1 MNDVMIVSE
10 HFLLSLA
17 FSMSLFSIIA
27 SSRLTGAGF
36 IKLSTSVA
44 GGSAL
49 LALACHLRYGS
60 IQSPQAI
67 YLCVYLIASTAIYA
81 FHRDGK
87 NIAMWILWLVQVL
100 SGTLAIVVFHNIYT
114 EQIIW
119 ALSSAA
125 LLGIVT
131 YAMVLGHWYLVVPK
145 LSEKPLVIATLV
157 LWVIM
162 FFKFIWTGFEV
173 FENADYFTADT
184 TKGAGYSFNMILLIM
199 RATWGYLV
207 VGIMS
212 WFSWRL
218 IRMRSIQSATG
229 MLYAMT
235 FFVLVGELMAQYMFF
250 KFGVLF

>member
-17 FSMSLFSIIA
+17 FAMSVFSIIA
-27 SSRLTGAGF
+27 SSKLTGAGF

-44 GGSAL
+44 GGSGL
-49 LALACHLRYGS
+49 LALACHLSYAS
-60 IQSPQAI
+60 IQSPQSI
-67 YLCVYLIASTAIYA
+67 FVSIFLVASALIYA
-81 FHRDGK
+81 FHRDNKG
-87 NIAMWILWLVQVL
+87 IAMWTLWLIQSL
-100 SGTLAIVVFHNIYT
+100 SSLWAIVIFHNTYT
-114 EQIIW
+114 EQVIW
-119 ALSSAA
+119 AVSSAA

-145 LSEKPLVIATLV
+145 LSEKPLVVSTIILWIIIV
-157 LWVIM
+157 LKIG
-162 FFKFIWTGFEV
+162 WTSVEV
-173 FENADYFTADT
+173 MENADYFTLGT
-184 TKGAGYSFNMILLIM
+184 TKGAGYSFNILLLTM
-199 RATWGYLV
+199 RAAWGYLV
-207 VGIMS
+207 VGVMS
-212 WFSWRL
+212 LFSWRL

>member
-17 FSMSLFSIIA
+17 FAMSIFSIIA
-27 SSRLTGAGF
+27 SSKLTGAGF

-44 GGSAL
+44 AGSAL
-49 LALACHLRYGS
+49 LALACHLRYAS
-60 IQSPQAI
+60 LQSPQAI
-67 YLCVYLIASTAIYA
+67 FLSVYLVISAMIYV

-87 NIAMWILWLVQVL
+87 SIAMWILWLVQAL
-100 SGTLAIVVFHNIYT
+100 SALWAMVVFHNT
-114 EQIIW
+114 NSEQIIW
-119 ALSSAA
+119 AISSAS

-145 LSEKPLVIATLV
+145 LSERPLLISTII
-157 LWVIM
+157 LWVILLM
-162 FFKFIWTGFEV
+162 KIVWTSVEV
-173 FENADYFTADT
+173 TKNADYFTLET
-184 TKGAGYSFNMILLIM
+184 TKGAGYSFNIILLTM
-199 RATWGYLV
+199 RAAWGYLV